1 MLLTTVNRI
10 LAILTLGSQVF
21 IVLGLIQILFF
32 RKNSG
37 NPIIKFFSSNGYL
50 FAFIVALVAT
60 GGSLFYSEIAGFEP
74 CKLCWFQ
81 RIFMYPLVILLGLAL
96 IKKDKN
102 FSIYP
107 SALAMIGAVISL
119 YHNAIYYGGIP
130 IFPCEPFGL
139 GVSCTKVLVMEFGY
153 ITIPLMA
160 LTAFL
165 LILLFLNAQ
174 RAYNNLSKN
183 KPKKS

>member
-1 MLLTTVNRI
+1 MLLPTVNRI

-21 IVLGLIQILFF
+21 IVLGLIQTLFF
-32 RKNSG
+32 RNHKN
-37 NPIIKFFSSNGYL
+37 NPAIQFFSRNGL
-50 FAFIVALVAT
+50 FFAFIIALVAT

-96 IKKDKN
+96 LKRDYK
-102 FSIYP
+102 FTFYP
-107 SALAMIGAVISL
+107 SILAMIGAIISL
-119 YHNAIYYGGIP
+119 YHNVIYYGGIS
-130 IFPCEPFGL
+130 IFPCDPFGL

-165 LILLFLNAQ
+165 LILLFLNGQ
-174 RAYNNLSKN
+174 RSHNQ
-183 KPKKS
+183 